1 MSAGRSRDPDK
12 ERFWR
17 IHLER
22 WLVSGLSIRAYC
34 RRHQLAEASFY
45 CWRRTLAQRD
55 TDACQHPASDP
66 VTFVPLH
73 VTPEPTA
80 ATPSLEVVLGNGR
93 RLFVGPGFDAASL
106 RTLLA
111 VLEERPCSP

>member
-1 MSAGRSRDPDK
+1 MSAGRSRDPGK

-17 IHLER
+17 SHLKR
-22 WLVSGLSIRAYC
+22 WLTSDLSIRAYC
-34 RRHQLAEASFY
+34 RRHHLAEQSFY
-45 CWRRTLAQRD
+45 AWRRTLAQRD
-55 TDACQHPASDP
+55 AAVAKVPAP
-66 VTFVPLH
+66 PLTFVPLH
-73 VTPEPTA
+73 LTPEPTP

>member
-1 MSAGRSRDPDK
+1 MSAGRSRDPGK

-17 IHLER
+17 SHLER

-34 RRHQLAEASFY
+34 RRHQLAEPSFF

-55 TDACQHPASDP
+55 ADACKQPASGP
-66 VTFVPLH
+66 LAFVPLH
-73 VTPEPTA
+73 ITPEPA
-80 ATPSLEVVLGNGR
+80 VATSSLEVVLGNGR
-93 RLFVGPGFDAASL
+93 RLFVGPGFDAVSL